1 MRTRLIGGLI
11 AVVATT
17 GCTAV
22 LGIGDLHEVAI
33 DAAIADA
40 GPETCVASA
49 TRACYTGAALTEDVG
64 PCHAGSQ
71 TCQASGTWGPC
82 EGEVVPGPELCAN
95 GADENCSGAPD
106 EDVDLD
112 HDGFTTCGGDC
123 CDSVECAE
131 PALVNPGAYDL
142 EGNHVDD
149 DCDSA
154 RDNPPLCDAGLATNA
169 TDPRDFARA
178 MDLCPDATTDPRQ
191 WGVLGAAWTLTD
203 GTGVADPRSHAVRDR
218 FGTALVP
225 HAGAALGVLSS
236 GVAADANDVDPAFAN
251 NVSTQRMQTAPFPAD
266 WLLANSGA
274 LPVAPGCPGPTTAV
288 ANDPVMLTLQIRVP
302 VNARS
307 FAFDS
312 DFYTWEFPEWVCSP
326 YNDFLVALLDS
337 TWSGVPAN
345 PADKNLAAYRDAQQR
360 RWPVGVNLA
369 TLDAG
374 LFTQCVNGVVGCST
388 LGSMPGTITTCM
400 GTDQLPGTGFETG
413 SPGMCGGGTVSG
425 GATGWLTTRG
435 NVVGGETI
443 TLRLAIW
450 DTSDGAFDSTAV
462 IDHFR
467 WSGTPAEPG
476 TVHE

>member
-1 MRTRLIGGLI
+1 MRIY
-11 AVVATT
+11 VVS
-17 GCTAV
+17 V
-22 LGIGDLHEVAI
+22 L
-33 DAAIADA
+33 
-40 GPETCVASA
+40 VASA
-49 TRACYTGAALTEDVG
+49 ALAGCNTILGISDLTTAGIDAGGDAASQACTPTTTRACYTGAAITANVG
-64 PCHAGSQ
+64 ACHDGIQ
-71 TCQASGTWGPC
+71 TCQPSSTWGPC
-82 EGEVVPGPELCAN
+82 VGEVVPGPEICAN
-95 GADENCSGAPD
+95 GADENCSGAAD

-142 EGNHVDD
+142 EANHLDD
-149 DCDSA
+149 DCDGA
-154 RDNPPLCDAGLATNA
+154 MDDPPLCDDGLATNA
-169 TDPRDFARA
+169 SDPRDFARA
-178 MDLCPDATTDPRQ
+178 MDLCPDATTDARR
-191 WGVLGAAWTLTD
+191 WGVISATWTLTD

-218 FGTALVP
+218 FGTAVVP
-225 HAGAALGVLSS
+225 HAGAALAVLSS
-236 GVAADANDVDPAFAN
+236 GVAADADDLDPAFAN
-251 NVSTQRMQTAPFPAD
+251 NVSTQRMQTAPVPAD
-266 WLLANSGA
+266 WLAAHNGA
-274 LPVAPGCPGPTTAV
+274 LPVAPGCPAPNALT

-312 DFYTWEFPEWVCSP
+312 DFFTWEFPEWVCSP

-337 TWSGVPAN
+337 TWNDVPAN
-345 PADKNLAAYRDAQQR
+345 PRDKNLAAYRDAQQKI
-360 RWPVGVNLA
+360 WPVGVNLA

-374 LFTQCVNGVVGCST
+374 LFTQCVNGAVGCAV
-388 LGSMPGTITTCM
+388 LGGMTATITTCT

-413 SPGMCGGGTVSG
+413 TPGMCTTASVPG

-450 DTSDGAFDSTAV
+450 DTSDGAYDSTAV

-467 WSGTPAEPG
+467 WSGTPTSPG
-476 TVHE
+476 TVHD